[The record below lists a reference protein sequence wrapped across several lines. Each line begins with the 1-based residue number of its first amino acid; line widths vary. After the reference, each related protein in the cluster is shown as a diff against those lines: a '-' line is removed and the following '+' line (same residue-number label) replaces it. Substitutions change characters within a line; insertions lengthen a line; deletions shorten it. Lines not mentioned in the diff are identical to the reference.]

1 MGEKDDWLLFFKT
14 GNPVFYLLY
23 RMRKSL
29 QVGSSSSPPE
39 GEVHR

>member
-29 QVGSSSSPPE
+29 QE
-39 GEVHR
+39 EQEIKTA